1 MGVIYRITS
10 PSGKS
15 YIGQT
20 RRDAEKRKEEHFKCQ
35 GNCIILENAIK
46 KYKDQMMFEVLFEVN
61 DELLDF
67 YETRFIEALG
77 TLEPNGYNI
86 RTGGAAGLH
95 SAESC
100 ERMRLAK
107 LGEKN
112 HNFGK
117 PRTDS
122 AKLLI
127 SLSKSGENHH
137 FYGKSLTE
145 EHRLQLS
152 ASHKVSRPDLP
163 MYMVYVKPR
172 PAHYGG
178 AGYAIVN
185 HPQKPTKYFTSKK
198 LSDNENYK
206 LALAYLETV

>member
-46 KYKDQMMFEVLFEVN
+46 KYKGQMTFEVLFEVN

-67 YETRFIEALG
+67 YEIRFIEALG
-77 TLEPNGYNI
+77 TVEPNGYNI
-86 RTGGAAGLH
+86 RTGGGAGLH

-100 ERMRLAK
+100 VRMRLAK

-122 AKLLI
+122 AKLSI
-127 SLSKSGENHH
+127 SLSKSGEKHH
-137 FYGKSLTE
+137 FYGKTLTK

-152 ASHKVSRPDLP
+152 TSHKVSHTDLP
-163 MYMVYVKPR
+163 MFMVYLKPR
-172 PAHYGG
+172 PAHYCG

-198 LSDNENYK
+198 CSEDENYK